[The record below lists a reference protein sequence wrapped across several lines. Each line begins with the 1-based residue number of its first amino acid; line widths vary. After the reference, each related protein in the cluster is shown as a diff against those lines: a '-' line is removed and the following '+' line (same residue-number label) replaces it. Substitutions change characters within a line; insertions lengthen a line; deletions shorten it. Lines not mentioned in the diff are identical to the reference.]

1 MCLALAKFSLLYL
14 RHENN
19 FQVTALQA
27 GWGGKEA
34 MGVERVETVK
44 GAVESSEQSQGS
56 EGAGRPPGRFPAV
69 MPTTASGVIVTP
81 FYRQAM

>member
-19 FQVTALQA
+19 FQVTAMQA

-44 GAVESSEQSQGS
+44 GAVELSEQSQGS
-56 EGAGRPPGRFPAV
+56 EGLEGHQDTSLLLCQPQHQV
-69 MPTTASGVIVTP
+69 L
-81 FYRQAM
+81 